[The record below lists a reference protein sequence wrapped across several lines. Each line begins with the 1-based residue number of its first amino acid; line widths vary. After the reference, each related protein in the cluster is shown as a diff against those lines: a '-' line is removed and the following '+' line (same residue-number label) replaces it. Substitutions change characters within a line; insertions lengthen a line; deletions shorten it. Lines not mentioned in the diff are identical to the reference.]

1 MPARPGETR
10 EVNAAGGEVWGYL
23 QPSDAIDLLMLAIS
37 VGGASASRPRLVQET
52 ETPENQ
58 TKNEGGNTVF
68 GFPPH
73 SRHRA
78 LKTLAIFCDKSLKCV
93 FFMLIK

>member
-1 MPARPGETR
+1 M
-10 EVNAAGGEVWGYL
+10 NAAGGEVWAYL

-58 TKNEGGNTVF
+58 TKDEGGILYLVF
-68 GFPPH
+68 HPIPGTELLKPLQF
-73 SRHRA
+73 SVIRA
-78 LKTLAIFCDKSLKCV
+78 LNVSFLC
-93 FFMLIK
+93 